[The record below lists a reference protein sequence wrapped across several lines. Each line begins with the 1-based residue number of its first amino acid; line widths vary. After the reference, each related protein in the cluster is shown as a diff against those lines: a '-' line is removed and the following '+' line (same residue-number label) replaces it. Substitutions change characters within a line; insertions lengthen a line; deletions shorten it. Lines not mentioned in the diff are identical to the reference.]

1 MDLTKLSKQAGRIF
15 FDSYFIFLKKG
26 EWVLKKLMKRIQ
38 FIKWILEQKFRKKE
52 YSIWDDWYL
61 NSSKPY
67 IWDRSFLKKEKE
79 K

>member
-1 MDLTKLSKQAGRIF
+1 MF
-15 FDSYFIFLKKG
+15 
-26 EWVLKKLMKRIQ
+26 KKLVRRMQ
-38 FIKWILEQKFRKKE
+38 FVKWILEQKFRKKE

-67 IWDRSFLKKEKE
+67 IWDRSFLTKEEE